1 MKLPGYAIFLAVIL
15 VAWAHAANAQKARV
29 TIATVNNADMII
41 MQRLSKKFE
50 AANPEIKLDW
60 VVLEEN
66 VLRQRVTTDIATG
79 GGQFDIMT
87 IGTYE
92 VPIWGKQGW
101 LTPLDKLPKDYD
113 VDDLLKPVRD
123 GLSYKGRLYAV
134 PFYAESSMTFYRTDL
149 FKKAGLKMPARPT
162 YAQIAK
168 FAATVH
174 DPAKKIYG
182 ICLRGKPGWG
192 ENMAFVTTLV
202 NAFGGQW
209 FDMKW
214 NTTIDTPEWRKAIGF
229 YVDILS
235 KYGPPGASSNGFNE
249 NLTLFANGNCAM
261 WIDATVAAGIL
272 FNPKT
277 SKVSGDVGFAQAPS
291 AVTAKGTNFLWSWAL
306 AIPSSSRVKDAA
318 RKFMLWATSKEYVR
332 LVGAEEGWVAVP
344 PGTRVSTYKNPNYIA
359 AAPFADFVFKAIE
372 SADPTDATLKPVP
385 YQGRQFVGIPEFQG
399 IGTQVGQTIAGALV
413 GKTTVA
419 GALAAAQSST
429 ERTMRRA
436 GYRK

>member
-1 MKLPGYAIFLAVIL
+1 MKLPGYTIFLALIL
-15 VAWAHAANAQKARV
+15 VAWAPAANAQKARV

-50 AANPEIKLDW
+50 AANPAIELDW

-87 IGTYE
+87 IGIYE

-101 LTPLDKLPKDYD
+101 LTPLDKLPKGYD

-123 GLSYKGRLYAV
+123 GLSYKGKLYAL

-149 FKKAGLKMPARPT
+149 FRKAGLKMPERPT

-174 DPAKKIYG
+174 DPANKIYG

-202 NAFGGQW
+202 NAFGGRW

-229 YVDILS
+229 YVDILG

-277 SKVSGDVGFAQAPS
+277 SKVSGAVGFAQAPS
-291 AVTAKGTNFLWSWAL
+291 AVTSKGTNFLWSWAL

-332 LVGAEEGWVAVP
+332 LVGGEEGWVAVP
-344 PGTRVSTYKNPNYIA
+344 PGTRVSTYKNPNYIK

-413 GKTTVA
+413 GKTSVA
-419 GALAAAQSST
+419 QALAAAQSST

-436 GYRK
+436 GYMK

>member
-1 MKLPGYAIFLAVIL
+1 MKLPGYTLFLAIIL
-15 VAWAHAANAQKARV
+15 VAWGHAANAQKARV

-41 MQRLSKKFE
+41 MQRMSKKFE
-50 AANPEIKLDW
+50 AANPAIELDW

-87 IGTYE
+87 IGIYE

-113 VDDLLKPVRD
+113 VNDLLKPVRD
-123 GLSYKGRLYAV
+123 GLSYKGKLYAL

-174 DPAKKIYG
+174 DPANKTYG

-202 NAFGGQW
+202 NAFGGRW

-229 YVDILS
+229 YVDILT
-235 KYGPPGASSNGFNE
+235 KYGPPA
-249 NLTLFANGNCAM
+249 
-261 WIDATVAAGIL
+261 
-272 FNPKT
+272 
-277 SKVSGDVGFAQAPS
+277 
-291 AVTAKGTNFLWSWAL
+291 
-306 AIPSSSRVKDAA
+306 
-318 RKFMLWATSKEYVR
+318 
-332 LVGAEEGWVAVP
+332 
-344 PGTRVSTYKNPNYIA
+344 
-359 AAPFADFVFKAIE
+359 
-372 SADPTDATLKPVP
+372 PVP
-385 YQGRQFVGIPEFQG
+385 
-399 IGTQVGQTIAGALV
+399 TA
-413 GKTTVA
+413 
-419 GALAAAQSST
+419 ST
-429 ERTMRRA
+429 RT
-436 GYRK
+436 

>member
-1 MKLPGYAIFLAVIL
+1 MKSLRFAFAFAAALAVSTA
-15 VAWAHAANAQKARV
+15 VAEAQQTKV
-29 TIATVNNADMII
+29 TIATVNNPDMII

-50 AANPEIKLDW
+50 AENPGVKLDW

-79 GGQFDIMT
+79 GGQFDILT
-87 IGTYE
+87 IGIYE

-101 LTPLDKLPKDYD
+101 LTPLDALPKSYD
-113 VDDLLKPVRD
+113 VNDLLKPVRD

-149 FKKAGLKMPARPT
+149 FKKAGLRMPERPT

-168 FAATVH
+168 FAAAVH
-174 DPAKKIYG
+174 DPANKIYG

-202 NAFGGQW
+202 NAFGGRW

-214 NTTIDTPEWRKAIGF
+214 NTTLDTPEWRKAIRF
-229 YVDILS
+229 YVDILTR
-235 KYGPPGASSNGFNE
+235 YGPPGASSNGFNE
-249 NLTLFANGNCAM
+249 NLTLFASGNCAM

-277 SKVSGDVGFAQAPS
+277 SKVSGAVGFAQAPS
-291 AVTAKGTNFLWSWAL
+291 AVTSKGTNFLWSWAL
-306 AIPSSSRVKDAA
+306 AIPSSSKVKDAA
-318 RKFMLWATSKEYVR
+318 RKFVTWATSKEYVR
-332 LVGAEEGWVAVP
+332 LVGAEDGWVAVP

-399 IGTQVGQTIAGALV
+399 IGTQVGQAIAGALT
-413 GKTTVA
+413 GKTSVA
-419 GALAAAQSST
+419 QALGAAQSAT

-436 GYRK
+436 GYKK